1 MKKNI
6 LFICLYFVT
15 GMVFSQGIPNFQFNT
30 MDGKQSSISNL
41 LEEGPV
47 LIDFWALWCAPC
59 LKEMRHL
66 NEFQE
71 FYEEKGLTVLMV
83 NLDTE
88 RSRAKVRAYVKS
100 KNYQFLVAMDPSQN
114 IYRQLSGTALPYTL
128 LIDKS
133 GEITY
138 KHTGYM
144 PGDEE
149 ILEEN
154 ISKLFVTSDS
164 TLTAPESEQLDEK

>member
-1 MKKNI
+1 MA
-6 LFICLYFVT
+6 
-15 GMVFSQGIPNFQFNT
+15 FSQGIPNFQFNT
-30 MDGKQSSISNL
+30 MDGKQSSLSNL

-59 LKEMRHL
+59 LKGMRHF
-66 NEFQE
+66 NKFQE
-71 FYEEKGLTVLMV
+71 FYEENGLTVLMV

-88 RSRAKVRAYVKS
+88 RSRSKVRAYVRS
-100 KNYQFLVAMDPSQN
+100 KKYQFLVAMDPSQN

-164 TLTAPESEQLDEK
+164 TFTAPESEQMDEK